1 MTRSRSPIQ
10 TLACA
15 IQRALLVL
23 VPRTIRGKY
32 RQEMIATFETA
43 CHDVGQ
49 HGSLA
54 VCALLV
60 REIGDLLT
68 ARRASP
74 HLESAPAR
82 REWIQ
87 PAAWRQAWRSL
98 ARRPAFLVSAVL
110 TLAFGAAVTT
120 AVFSLVDTVLIKP
133 LPYPD
138 PDRLV
143 TIFESSPSAR
153 EKTSLIAPGRLEDWH
168 RLNQSF
174 VALSGSYSENVTDT
188 SGAEPERLEGRRVAP
203 RFFIVHA
210 MPPLAGRY
218 FSAEEELATG
228 PAAAIISEG
237 LWTRRFQRDP
247 QTIGRALTIGGAPF
261 PIVGVMPSRFTNSA
275 VDVWLPAKINSYL
288 LGLRNARF
296 VSGIGRLKAGVS
308 VEAGG
313 HELASIQNA
322 LGKEFPK
329 TDAGWSAEVRPL
341 KDTRIGDASR
351 GLVLVF
357 GAVASL
363 WAIAVAN
370 IAGLTLVQV
379 QRRAREMA
387 VRAALG
393 ASRARVI
400 GTVIREGLLIAFL
413 GGALGA
419 ALATWAVSVMPSIL
433 TRTPRINEL
442 AFDWRALTFVAATSL
457 VAACV
462 FSLVPA
468 FMGTRPQL
476 NRTIATGSRGV
487 AGGHHRLQRLL
498 VVGQVAL
505 SMLLV
510 GLATLLLRSYYNLTK
525 VETGFDA
532 SDVVTFQVGARWDED
547 RARVGQLQEQLVS
560 NLEQLPHVQA
570 AGLTSFL
577 PAAGATLRY
586 QVKVD
591 GLPGTNEDG
600 SLTAGTRTISAG
612 YLRAIRARLVAGSWC
627 PPLTANTKAPMSAI
641 VNQSFI
647 DVYAPGQNLVGRSLS
662 VMPFSSSSYTIAG
675 IIGNLAED
683 GHAASPGPVRLYL
696 QSCG

>member
-1 MTRSRSPIQ
+1 MTI
-10 TLACA
+10 
-15 IQRALLVL
+15 
-23 VPRTIRGKY
+23 Y
-32 RQEMIATFETA
+32 
-43 CHDVGQ
+43 
-49 HGSLA
+49 
-54 VCALLV
+54 
-60 REIGDLLT
+60 
-68 ARRASP
+68 
-74 HLESAPAR
+74 
-82 REWIQ
+82 
-87 PAAWRQAWRSL
+87 
-98 ARRPAFLVSAVL
+98 
-110 TLAFGAAVTT
+110 
-120 AVFSLVDTVLIKP
+120 
-133 LPYPD
+133 
-138 PDRLV
+138 
-143 TIFESSPSAR
+143 ESSPSAR
-153 EKTSLIAPGRLEDWH
+153 EKTSLVAPGRLEDWH
-168 RLNQSF
+168 RLNHSF

-188 SGAEPERLEGRRVAP
+188 SGPEAERLEGRRVAP

-210 MPPLAGRY
+210 MPPLAGRF
-218 FSAEEELATG
+218 FSQEEELPTG
-228 PAAAIISEG
+228 PAAAVISEG
-237 LWTRRFQRDP
+237 FWTRRFQRDP
-247 QTIGRALTIGGAPF
+247 QALGRPLTIGGQRI
-261 PIVGVMPSRFTNSA
+261 PIVGVMPARFTNTA
-275 VDVWLPAKINSYL
+275 TDVWLPAKINAYL

-296 VSGIGRLKAGVS
+296 VNGIGRLKPGVS
-308 VEAGG
+308 VAAGAG
-313 HELASIQNA
+313 ELASLQSA

-329 TDAGWSAEVRPL
+329 TDAGWLAEVRPL
-341 KDTRIGDASR
+341 KDARIGDSYR

-379 QRRAREMA
+379 QRRAREYGGA
-387 VRAALG
+387 AALG

-400 GTVIREGLLIAFL
+400 GTVIREGLLIAFFGGAL
-413 GGALGA
+413 GGALA
-419 ALATWAVSVMPSIL
+419 SWLVSAMPSIL

-442 AFDWRALTFVAATSL
+442 AFDWRALAFVAATSV

-510 GLATLLLRSYYNLTK
+510 GSATLLLRSYDNLTK

-532 SDVVTFQVGARWDED
+532 ADVVTFQVGARWDED
-547 RARVGQLQEQLVS
+547 RARIGQLQERLVS

-577 PAAGATLRY
+577 PATGATLRY

-612 YLRAIRARLVAGSWC
+612 YLRAIRARLVAGILVSADDGRHQGADVGDREPELHRRVCARPEPRGPHPERDAIHQLVVHHCRRDRQSRRRRPRRQPRACTSTPAPLPAAGRTRTTRCAHRTRARWRPIC
-627 PPLTANTKAPMSAI
+627 DASSASSIRHAPCSRSGPCRTCWMRRWINPDSIRPCWGCLRSPP
-641 VNQSFI
+641 
-647 DVYAPGQNLVGRSLS
+647 
-662 VMPFSSSSYTIAG
+662 
-675 IIGNLAED
+675 
-683 GHAASPGPVRLYL
+683 
-696 QSCG
+696 